1 MFAPPSG
8 TNNSAPVQPLY
19 NVFSSVEGIGHT
31 DITKI
36 HSYSINWT
44 SDQIDWGV
52 DGKVVRTLK
61 KGVDYLNC
69 SARRLKYAS
78 SGHKKE
84 WGILFP
90 FPSCS
95 DSDRNL
101 GCKQPIRNVAM
112 GERSSQL
119 GKGSSDN
126 ECHGEE
132 RNSGVSMRGVKIY
145 IQCKSVLLTVL
156 SCLDY
161 DLVL

>member
-8 TNNSAPVQPLY
+8 TTNNSAPVQPMY
-19 NVFSSVEGIGHT
+19 NVFNSVEGIGAKHMDVT
-31 DITKI
+31 QI

-61 KGVDYLNC
+61 KGVDYLNF

-78 SGHKKE
+78 SGHAQE

-90 FPSCS
+90 FSSCS

-112 GERSSQL
+112 GERSS
-119 GKGSSDN
+119 
-126 ECHGEE
+126 
-132 RNSGVSMRGVKIY
+132 
-145 IQCKSVLLTVL
+145 
-156 SCLDY
+156 
-161 DLVL
+161 